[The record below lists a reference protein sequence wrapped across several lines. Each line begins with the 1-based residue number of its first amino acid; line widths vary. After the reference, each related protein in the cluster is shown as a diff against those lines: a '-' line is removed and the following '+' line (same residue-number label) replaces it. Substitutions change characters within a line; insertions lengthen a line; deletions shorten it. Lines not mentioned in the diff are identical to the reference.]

1 MKTGFT
7 ITLFICISML
17 TFSEKPVRT
26 GEDVIALMKAKYADS
41 FVRNLTFSQYVFE
54 YKDDSVSN
62 KTVWHEAYRSP
73 NRLIIKFDNFNS
85 GNGYVFR
92 NDSIYIMGNNQIQ
105 DKLEYVHDLLVLGFD
120 VYVQPVK
127 LTIDKLTKKGYDI
140 SRFYETSLNGKAVY
154 CVGASDDNDD
164 SPRFFVDKER
174 LVFIKMINNN
184 HGRYDEAIFDNYRM
198 INGKYIATE
207 VVFFK
212 NRHPIMKEEY
222 FDIAFP
228 QKLKAKIFDP
238 NYFKEASW

>member
-1 MKTGFT
+1 MKTVST
-7 ITLFICISML
+7 IILLICISML
-17 TFSEKPVRT
+17 SFGEKPVRT
-26 GEDVIALMKAKYADS
+26 GEDVIVLMKEKYAES

-54 YKDDSVSN
+54 YQNGSVVN

-73 NRLIIKFDNFNS
+73 NQLIIKFDSFDS
-85 GNGYVFR
+85 GDGYVFR
-92 NDSIYIMGNNQIQ
+92 NDSIYIINNNQVQNKIE
-105 DKLEYVHDLLVLGFD
+105 DIHDLMVLGFD

-140 SRFYETSLNGKAVY
+140 SRLYETSLNGKSVY

-164 SPRFFVDKER
+164 SPRFYVDKER

-212 NRHPIMKEEY
+212 NGNPIMKEEY

-238 NYFKEASW
+238 NYFKGASW